1 MPCPEGIRIPV
12 IFTFDGYWTRYGL
25 KDWAEE
31 RYAQMKVKAGACIEC
46 GTCESRCPY
55 NLPIREMLKEVAEHF
70 GS

>member
-1 MPCPEGIRIPV
+1 M

-31 RYAQMKVKAGACIEC
+31 RYAQMKVKAGGACIEC